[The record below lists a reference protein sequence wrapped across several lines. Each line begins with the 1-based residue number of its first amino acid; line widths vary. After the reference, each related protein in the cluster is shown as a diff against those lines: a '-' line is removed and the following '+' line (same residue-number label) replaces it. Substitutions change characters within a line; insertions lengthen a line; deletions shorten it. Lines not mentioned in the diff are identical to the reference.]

1 MPSKAEEVLKTR
13 DIPTLINPSPRTHQ
27 LGLQS
32 PPLRQIPLT
41 ASSVETC
48 RLLIRTPS
56 THART
61 SEPLWLHI
69 SCTHHFQGLHR
80 MRCVHPD
87 RLHINVHCRVT
98 VRVMMGPP

>member
-1 MPSKAEEVLKTR
+1 MLITR
-13 DIPTLINPSPRTHQ
+13 GIPTLTNPSPPPHQ
-27 LGLQS
+27 WGFQS

-61 SEPLWLHI
+61 SEPLWLHS

-80 MRCVHPD
+80 MRCVHAD
-87 RLHINVHCRVT
+87 RLHINVHCRGD
-98 VRVMMGPP
+98 VRVMMGPPKENP